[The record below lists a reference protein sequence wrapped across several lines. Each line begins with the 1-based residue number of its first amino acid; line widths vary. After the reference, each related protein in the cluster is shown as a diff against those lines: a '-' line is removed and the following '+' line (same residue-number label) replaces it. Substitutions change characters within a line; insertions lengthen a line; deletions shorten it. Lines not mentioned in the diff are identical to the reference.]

1 LLDIL
6 NIVTKKVDIIASS
19 LKQKLH
25 KITIITD
32 QELTMKITLFFET
45 QVISFFKQPANLL
58 DSDII

>member
-1 LLDIL
+1 MLDIL
-6 NIVTKKVDIIASS
+6 TIVTKKVDIIASS

-45 QVISFFKQPANLL
+45 QVISFFKQRANLL